1 MHKLLLSTKKELGYM
16 HVCAYISIKSAV
28 SAVRI
33 GRTTITKEL
42 RRWSAILWDYSPYPL
57 MADKERYR
65 NANGFI
71 DLLPVNSGH
80 SRRGWGDCSGCHH
93 SRWFQRDCLPKALCS
108 SPRLSPRWRDSDILP
123 FSLLYCNL
131 LISVPIDRLRRT
143 CDHRERCRADRR

>member
-28 SAVRI
+28 SAVRT

-57 MADKERYR
+57 SASKERYR
-65 NANGFI
+65 NAKGFI
-71 DLLPVNSGH
+71 DLLPEYREY
-80 SRRGWGDCSGCHH
+80 SREHALCHH
-93 SRWFQRDCLPKALCS
+93 LPRWLQRDCLPIALCS

-123 FSLLYCNL
+123 FSLLYCNSLGVKHPL
-131 LISVPIDRLRRT
+131 LN
-143 CDHRERCRADRR
+143 